1 MTFAAETLLADL
13 ASEFGRAVAE
23 SRPVAIENH
32 LYGLIS
38 LALTGIAVELGRLRA
53 DRDRATAA
61 YAAAVEECNRAVVT
75 CNEALAVARQ
85 VVGVQ
90 EMAAASIP
98 LPAGVVRLPT
108 RRIVPIRVPE
118 GGQPA

>member
-53 DRDRATAA
+53 ERDRAAA
-61 YAAAVEECNRAVVT
+61 GLG
-75 CNEALAVARQ
+75 EAISLAQALRNQIVAER
-85 VVGVQ
+85 VSLADHNG
-90 EMAAASIP
+90 SGD